1 VAECLSIPKNSPETA
16 RDLAA
21 RHNQAFLPK
30 SLKPRDARPARSRET
45 AHDFGRATRLGLLLP
60 IPVAP
65 RVAAR
70 AVEQSALANDPH
82 PLSYQHFSGL
92 AIDRRHPEDV
102 PFGGQAIVTA
112 GSCA

>member
-1 VAECLSIPKNSPETA
+1 MPVDPQKFSGNGARPGRTTQPGVLAEVLEA
-16 RDLAA
+16 AGRAA
-21 RHNQAFLPK
+21 RALSGH
-30 SLKPRDARPARSRET
+30 SARL
-45 AHDFGRATRLGLLLP
+45 GRATRLGLLLP